1 MNHGEE
7 GTTMG
12 LVDRAKAILLTPG
25 TEWPVVEQEQTTV
38 SALYQSYIIPLAAIG
53 PVAGFIRASIFG
65 ITIPFVNTTVRVSP
79 MRGVASAIVS
89 YALALVGVFV
99 VAKVIDALAPSFG
112 GQKNE
117 MQALKLVT
125 YASTAS
131 WLCAIFVAIPG
142 LSVLSLLG
150 LYSIYLFWTGLPVMM
165 KNPRER
171 NLGYC
176 VVAAICVIVVMFVI
190 SAVTRAM
197 TGTSV
202 GV

>member
-1 MNHGEE
+1 
-7 GTTMG
+7 MG
-12 LVDRAKAILLTPG
+12 LVDRAKAIMLTPG
-25 TEWPVVEQEQTTV
+25 KEWPVIEQEQTSV
-38 SALYQSYIIPLAAIG
+38 AALYQGYIFPLAAIG
-53 PVAGFIRASIFG
+53 PIASFIRLSVFG
-65 ITIPFVNTTVRVSP
+65 ITVPFVNTTFRVSP

-89 YALALVGVFV
+89 YVLALVGVFV

-131 WLCAIFVAIPG
+131 WLCGIFVVIPG
-142 LSVLSLLG
+142 LSVLSILG

-165 KNPRER
+165 KNPQEK

-176 VVAAICVIVVMFVI
+176 VVAAICVIVIMFVI
-190 SAVTRAM
+190 SAVT
-197 TGTSV
+197 TGITRPSI
-202 GV
+202 GI

>member
-1 MNHGEE
+1 
-7 GTTMG
+7 MG
-12 LVDRAKAILLTPG
+12 LVDRAKAILLTPSK
-25 TEWPVVEQEQTTV
+25 EWPIIEQEQTTV
-38 SALYQSYIIPLAAIG
+38 AALYQTYIIPLAAIG
-53 PVAGFIRASIFG
+53 PVAGFLRTSVFG
-65 ITIPFVNTTVRVSP
+65 ITVPFVNTTFRVSP
-79 MRGVASAIVS
+79 VRGAMSAIVS
-89 YALALVGVFV
+89 YALGLAAVFI

-142 LSVLSLLG
+142 LSLLSILG

-165 KNPRER
+165 KNPQDR

-176 VVAAICVIVVMFVI
+176 VVAAICVIVIMFVI
-190 SAVTRAM
+190 SAVASAV
-197 TGTSV
+197 TGASYRM
-202 GV
+202 